1 MRNPERGSMRAGL
14 ESQAHSEPIR
24 PRGPLR
30 TVLCCS
36 QWILSDDLHLLV
48 CPLCSDLPNRPPRG
62 QEPAGPTGL
71 APPSH
76 CPIPPSSLTS
86 SCSAAHPDC
95 TPRDTWGLVAAQVGR
110 GTLNNEDAAG
120 WVKES
125 LGRDSRNTYTSREA
139 QGSSQDGITPLQRD
153 VRDEWALA

>member
-1 MRNPERGSMRAGL
+1 MYGC
-14 ESQAHSEPIR
+14 ESWTKKKAECRRIDAFELWCWR
-24 PRGPLR
+24 RL
-30 TVLCCS
+30 
-36 QWILSDDLHLLV
+36 LS
-48 CPLCSDLPNRPPRG
+48 
-62 QEPAGPTGL
+62 L
-71 APPSH
+71 APPSP

-95 TPRDTWGLVAAQVGR
+95 IPRDAWGLVAAQVGR
-110 GTLNNEDAAG
+110 GTLNNEDAVG

-153 VRDEWALA
+153 VMDEWVLA